1 MGYNDYGPKSGTAVG
16 TTGATTLTL
25 GAAVAGKGHTCSA
38 LQASGDSAGLL
49 TVESPAGTV
58 IWRKRFSAAFATSEV
73 FDPPLVGASG
83 QVLNVKLS
91 ASTSNAELNAQGST
105 SNR

>member
-1 MGYNDYGPKSGTAVG
+1 
-16 TTGATTLTL
+16 
-25 GAAVAGKGHTCSA
+25 
-38 LQASGDSAGLL
+38 
-49 TVESPAGTV
+49 
-58 IWRKRFSAAFATSEV
+58 V